1 MNNYLKMAVSLCL
14 CLSITCTTWAAT
26 LEDKKSELQ
35 DVEKQIETKENE
47 KAAKQKEVKSAI
59 DQLMAAQAE
68 LAQAKLEFDRVE
80 GQQKKL
86 ELDIKQN
93 QQVIEEKTRELIK
106 TKKIYNT
113 RLRNIY
119 ENGQINYLDVL
130 LGAKDFSDFAS
141 RMYLLQ
147 RIIKRDA
154 DLLEL
159 LENQKNI
166 LETQR
171 AALQENQKQLKA
183 VLVDLA
189 AKKKVVEEKTAARR
203 AIYAQAKAEQD
214 RIDAEYNKLLE
225 DSKNITA
232 MIKNW
237 ESGGQMSAVHGTGR
251 FIWPCSGPITSYF
264 GWRVHPIF
272 GTARY
277 HSGMD
282 IGVDYGTPIVA
293 ADSGTVVVA
302 GWLGGYGNAVMIDHG
317 GGLVSL
323 YGHNTSVNVSVG
335 QAVSQGQVIASAGS
349 TGYSTGPHCHFE
361 VRLHGEVTDPQNYL
375 P

>member
-1 MNNYLKMAVSLCL
+1 MAVSLCL